1 MSYILETFIFVFMNF
16 TTNTFFFKRV
26 AVLTSLVIVSL
37 VLWNTFIFFQ
47 KFKKEER
54 IKIEILAAAQ
64 KELATNSDL
73 NASVDLPLKVI
84 ESSNNIPMILV
95 NAKGEILEI
104 QNLDPVKSLDKNYV
118 AKQLQIMKSQNKP
131 IEVSYKGKNKQ
142 FVYYKDSELLDKL
155 TYYPIALIL
164 ILILFLSVIYLFY
177 NSNKIAETNKLWTGM
192 AKETAHQIGTPLS
205 SLLGWIAILK
215 MEKVD
220 NKYVEE
226 IEKDVSRLNT
236 IANRFSKIGSTPEL
250 KKENIVTIT
259 KTAFDYLAS
268 RSSKQISSTFWASE
282 DVIYTNLN
290 TELFGW
296 VIENLLK
303 NAIDAMSGK
312 GSLQVKIENTQKK
325 VKITVSDT
333 GKGMPKKMY
342 KQIFKP
348 GFTTKKRGW
357 GLGLSLSKRIVEDY
371 HKGKIFVQKSEV
383 GKGTTF
389 EILLEKF

>member
-371 HKGKIFVQKSEV
+371 HKGKIFVLKSEV

>member
-250 KKENIVTIT
+250 KKENIITIT

-371 HKGKIFVQKSEV
+371 HKGKIFVLKSEV

>member
-1 MSYILETFIFVFMNF
+1 MNF

-26 AVLTSLVIVSL
+26 AVLTSLLIVSL

-104 QNLDPVKSLDKNYV
+104 QNLDSIKSLDKNYV

-131 IEVSYKGKNKQ
+131 IEISYKGKNKQ

-259 KTAFDYLAS
+259 KTAFDYLTS

-389 EILLEKF
+389 EMLLEKF